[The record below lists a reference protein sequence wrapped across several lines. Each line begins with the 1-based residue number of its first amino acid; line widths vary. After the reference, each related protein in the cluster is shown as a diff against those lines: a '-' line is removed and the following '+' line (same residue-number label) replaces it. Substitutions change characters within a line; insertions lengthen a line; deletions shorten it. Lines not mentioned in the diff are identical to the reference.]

1 MPDPFQ
7 DHLDVGITE
16 RYVFRELAEP
26 ELAPVDEH
34 LLVCENCRQA
44 VSEMDV
50 FAPLLRPETTRG
62 PSRAAYVH
70 LTVDGAVT
78 LEISALPES
87 RWSAR
92 FHGQHLEGQT
102 VLESPHE
109 ACSYLRRSFSEMFP
123 EHLCT
128 AECGPED

>member
-7 DHLDVGITE
+7 DHLDVGIIE
-16 RYVFRELAEP
+16 SYVFRELAEP

-44 VSEMDV
+44 VAEMDV

-62 PSRAAYVH
+62 LGRAAYVH

-92 FHGQHLEGQT
+92 FHGRHLEGQT
-102 VLESPHE
+102 VLESPRD
-109 ACSYLRRSFSEMFP
+109 ACSYLRRSFSEMYP